1 MKIND
6 SIQIGKRKVGK
17 KHKPYII
24 AEVAQAHDGSLGMA
38 HSYIDLAKDCGADA
52 VKFQTHIAD
61 EESTIDDKFRVAN
74 FVQDTTRYDYWKR
87 MEFSEDQWK
96 GLYEHARSLNIDF
109 LSTPFSIKA
118 FNILQRLNIAAW
130 KVGSGETQN
139 LPLITTMLESSSPVI
154 ISTGLSSW
162 QEIDSLVNMAKDYKS
177 NFALLQCTTAYP
189 TEPNNIGLNILSE
202 LSKRYGCVYGL
213 SDHSGKI
220 FSPVSALALGASIIE
235 AHITFS
241 KSSFGPDTK
250 ASLDPEQF
258 KMLVEARDFIYKMQ
272 KSPVKKEHLS
282 NKNKDLKILFGRSLV
297 ASKNIA
303 KGEKLTKNHFLL
315 KKPGGG
321 LSYSDLDNIKGKPS
335 NRAYKKNEKLD
346 KSLVK

>member
-1 MKIND
+1 MKEIN
-6 SIQIGKRKVGK
+6 SINIGKRKIGK
-17 KHKPYII
+17 NFKPYII

-38 HSYIDLAKDCGADA
+38 HSYIDLAKNCGADA

-61 EESTIDDKFRVAN
+61 EESTKDDRFRVGN
-74 FVQDTTRYDYWKR
+74 FVQDNTRYDYWKR
-87 MEFSEDQWK
+87 MEFSEEQWK
-96 GLYEHARSLNIDF
+96 GLRTHAESLKIDF

-118 FNILQRLNIAAW
+118 FNILQKLDMPAW

-139 LPLITTMLESSSPVI
+139 IPLITKMLESSSPVI

-162 QEIDSLVNMAKDYKS
+162 QEIDSLVNMAKDYRS

-189 TEPNNIGLNILSE
+189 TEPRDIGLNILSE

-220 FSPVSALALGASIIE
+220 FSPVSALALGSSIIE

-241 KSSFGPDTK
+241 KLSFGPDTK
-250 ASLDPEQF
+250 ASLDPQQF
-258 KMLVEARDFIYKMQ
+258 KMLVEARDFIYQIQ
-272 KSPVKKEHLS
+272 KSPVKKEYLS
-282 NKNKDLKILFGRSLV
+282 DKNKDLKVLFGRSLV
-297 ASKNIA
+297 ASKDIA
-303 KGEKLTKNHFLL
+303 KGEKLTMSHFSL

-321 LSYSDLDNIKGKPS
+321 LSYSDIESIKGKSS
-335 NRAYKKNEKLD
+335 NRAYKRNEKID

>member
-1 MKIND
+1 MKEIN
-6 SIQIGKRKVGK
+6 SINIGKRKIGK
-17 KHKPYII
+17 NFKPYII

-38 HSYIDLAKDCGADA
+38 HSYIDLAKNCGADA

-61 EESTIDDKFRVAN
+61 EESTKDDRFRVGN
-74 FVQDTTRYDYWKR
+74 FVQDNTRYDYWKR
-87 MEFSEDQWK
+87 MEFSEEQWK
-96 GLYEHARSLNIDF
+96 GLHAHAESLKIDF

-118 FNILQRLNIAAW
+118 FNILQKLDIPAW

-139 LPLITTMLESSSPVI
+139 IPLITKMLESSSPVI

-189 TEPNNIGLNILSE
+189 TEPKDIGLNILSE

-220 FSPVSALALGASIIE
+220 FSPVSALALGSSIIE

-241 KSSFGPDTK
+241 KLSFGPDAK

-258 KMLVEARDFIYKMQ
+258 KMLVEARDFIYKIQ
-272 KSPVKKEHLS
+272 KSPVKKEYLS
-282 NKNKDLKILFGRSLV
+282 NKNKDLKVLFGRSLV
-297 ASKNIA
+297 ASKDIT
-303 KGEKLTKNHFLL
+303 KGEKLTMSHFSL

-321 LSYSDLDNIKGKPS
+321 LSYSDIESIKGKSS
-335 NRAYKKNEKLD
+335 NRAYKKNEKID

>member
-1 MKIND
+1 MKVND
-6 SIQIGKRKVGK
+6 FIKIGKRKVGK
-17 KHKPYII
+17 KYKPYII

-38 HSYIDLAKDCGADA
+38 HSYIDLAKNCGADA

-61 EESTIDDKFRVAN
+61 EESTKDDKFRVGN

-87 MEFSEDQWK
+87 MEFSEDQWR
-96 GLYEHARSLNIDF
+96 GLHEHAKLLNIDF

-118 FNILQRLNIAAW
+118 FKILQRLDILAW

-139 LPLITTMLESSSPVI
+139 IPLITKMLESSSPVI

-177 NFALLQCTTAYP
+177 HFALLQCTTAYP

-202 LSKRYGCVYGL
+202 FSRRYDCVFGL

-220 FSPVSALALGASIIE
+220 FSPVSALALGSSIIE

-241 KSSFGPDTK
+241 KSSFGPDAK
-250 ASLDPEQF
+250 ASLDPDQF
-258 KMLVEARDFIYKMQ
+258 KMLVEARDFIYKMN
-272 KSPVKKEHLS
+272 KSPVKKEYLS
-282 NKNKDLKILFGRSLV
+282 NKNKDLKVLFGRSLV
-297 ASKNIA
+297 ASKDIA

-321 LSYSDLDNIKGKPS
+321 LCYSDIANIKGKLS

-346 KSLVK
+346 KSLVI